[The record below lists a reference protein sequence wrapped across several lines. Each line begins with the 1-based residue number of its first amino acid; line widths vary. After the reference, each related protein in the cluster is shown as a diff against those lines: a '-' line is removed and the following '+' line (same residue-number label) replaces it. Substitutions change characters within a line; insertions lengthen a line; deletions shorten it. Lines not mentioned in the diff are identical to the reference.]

1 MRSKTWH
8 LVERISV
15 SGFHFAR
22 VTSSLFLQKCHEQK
36 CHVIGV
42 IEEKCGF
49 YTRHMLRY
57 TFHVFCSLTR
67 RACDF
72 SQWIFFLR
80 DYLFPRKFFSRGFIF
95 THEIFDRRACVFI
108 HLNFLTIRLF
118 SFICDFPTWSV
129 LHAIFFP
136 RLFTFIFQMSRMHF
150 FPPHTFP
157 HIFFPIIFRMS
168 CCSFFTSFISQDHFV
183 FTWFPYIILYVSIFH
198 M

>member
-72 SQWIFFLR
+72 SQWIFFYAITYFHVNFSHVVLFLR
-80 DYLFPRKFFSRGFIF
+80 MKFSIVGSVFLFILISSRFVYFHLFVISPRDPFFTLFFSHVFSRSFSKRHACIF
-95 THEIFDRRACVFI
+95 SP
-108 HLNFLTIRLF
+108 LTRF
-118 SFICDFPTWSV
+118 
-129 LHAIFFP
+129 
-136 RLFTFIFQMSRMHF
+136 
-150 FPPHTFP
+150 HTF
-157 HIFFPIIFRMS
+157 F
-168 CCSFFTSFISQDHFV
+168 SQ
-183 FTWFPYIILYVSIFH
+183 
-198 M
+198 